1 MKSLSVLPCIQV
13 DAGDLETMEEF
24 LASSLPLRIE
34 RCAPVALPESS
45 YLPKREQYD
54 GSALLRYALEQGPP
68 AADRVLLVTELD
80 LCIPMLTFIF
90 GQAQLDGRAAI
101 VSLARLRPE
110 FDGLPPDPA
119 LTRERLCKEALHEL
133 GHTFGL
139 THCTD
144 PECAMSLSINI
155 ANIDRKSADLCRD
168 CAILLIERLEAAD
181 GRDRPRGRES

>member
-1 MKSLSVLPCIQV
+1 MKLLSVLPCV
-13 DAGDLETMEEF
+13 KVHEEDLEPMEDF
-24 LASSLPLRIE
+24 IASSLPLRV
-34 RCAPVALPESS
+34 RRDPAVALPEST
-45 YLPKREQYD
+45 YLPQRGQYD
-54 GSALLRYALEQGPP
+54 GSALLRHALENG
-68 AADRVLLVTELD
+68 AADADRVLLVTELD

-90 GQAQLDGRAAI
+90 GQAQLQGRAAI

-144 PECAMSLSINI
+144 PSCAMSLSINI
-155 ANIDRKSADLCRD
+155 ANIDRKNADLCRD
-168 CAILLIERLEAAD
+168 CAILLIEHLGAAD
-181 GRDRPRGRES
+181 NAAGPPRSES